1 MKGNTLNMTI
11 EAYPNDARTRPHTS
25 VTVDSSALGATSTD
39 SDKAIVVFGSAE
51 GGIPGQL
58 YRLTAFP
65 QARQAFKGGEL
76 LDWIEAAWNPSD
88 TEAGAGTIYAM
99 RVDSAKPATLKQGN
113 LAITSAQYGANA
125 NQVSVK
131 LEAGSIANSFKFTAV
146 DANSGDSETYDYLGP
161 IFNLRYTGEGTE
173 ASAKIANG
181 RFTVTVDGANIMDIA
196 IDNKLIETADKLV
209 DQINLQTGLEAIMV
223 PYGDKSIQTKLFDD
237 VEFTDIKGSDA
248 TFISVIG
255 DLILQTQAGSNLVSV
270 AKAEEASTELDVEV
284 TADALILKPKE
295 ASEVSESVDPFSLT
309 ALAGGSNGTVPG
321 SWRKF
326 FDKFAD
332 DDAPDGYY
340 VVAVTPSQAIHG
352 ELNQFVNEM
361 TAGGYPLRGI
371 VGGALNESNQKLF
384 TRRAILN
391 SSRMALVGFS
401 PIVAMADSRVVTF
414 PAYMATAFVAG
425 IASGLAVSEPVT
437 YKHPRITGLVRQLS
451 SDALDQMDANGIIT
465 AERVRNS
472 NGGAFRIV
480 SDVTTKSSTNDPVL
494 SSMSLGETTDFLANG
509 LRNFL
514 DDRFIGTRTTSS
526 TAVDIKTAV
535 SLYLGTAQ
543 LNGTVVTYDP
553 ANIAVVVR
561 GDRADISFTAT
572 PSQGLRQIKVGI
584 VYDNTAVEA

>member
-1 MKGNTLNMTI
+1 MTI

-25 VTVDSSALGATSTD
+25 VTVDSSALGATS
-39 SDKAIVVFGSAE
+39 SDTQKAIVVFGSAE
-51 GGIPGQL
+51 GGVPGEL

-76 LDWIEAAWNPSD
+76 LDWIETAWNPSD
-88 TEAGAGTIYAM
+88 TEAGAGVIYAM
-99 RVDSAKPATLKQGN
+99 RVDSAKPASLTKGALE
-113 LAITSAQYGANA
+113 ITSAQYGVNA

-131 LEAGSIANSFKFTAV
+131 LEGGSIANSFKFTAI
-146 DANSGDSETYDYLGP
+146 DANTGDQEKYDYLGP
-161 IFNLRYTGEGTE
+161 IFSLQYVGDGKE
-173 ASAKIANG
+173 ASAKIENG
-181 RFTVTVDGANIMDIA
+181 KFVVTVDGSELVSFDT
-196 IDNKLIETADKLV
+196 DNKLVNTADKLV
-209 DQINLQTGLEAIMV
+209 DQLNLQAGLEAVLV
-223 PYGDKSIQTKLFDD
+223 PYGDKSIKTSLFDD
-237 VEFTDIKGSDA
+237 VDFTDIKGNA
-248 TFISVIG
+248 VTFNSVIG
-255 DLILQTQAGSNLVSV
+255 DLILQTEAGSNLVSV
-270 AKAEEASTELDVEV
+270 KKSVVEDTELEVKVSADVL
-284 TADALILKPKE
+284 TLAPKE
-295 ASEVSESVDPFSLT
+295 APTEPVVVDPFPLTSLS
-309 ALAGGSNGTVPG
+309 GGSNGTVPG

-332 DDAPDGYY
+332 DNAPDAYY
-340 VVAVTPSQAIHG
+340 VTAVSPSQSIHG

-361 TAGGYPLRGI
+361 TASGYPLRGI

-391 SSRMALVGFS
+391 SARMALVGFS
-401 PIVAMADSRVVTF
+401 PKVAMADGRTLTF

-425 IASGLAVSEPVT
+425 LASGLDISEPVT

-451 SDALDQMDANGIIT
+451 SDVLDQMDANGIISV
-465 AERVRNS
+465 ERVRNAT
-472 NGGAFRIV
+472 GGAFRIV

-509 LRNFL
+509 LRTFL
-514 DDRFIGTRTTSS
+514 DDRFIGTHTTSS

-572 PSQGLRQIKVGI
+572 PSQGLRQIKVAI

>member
-1 MKGNTLNMTI
+1 MTI

-25 VTVDSSALGATSTD
+25 VTVDSSALGATS
-39 SDKAIVVFGSAE
+39 SDTEKAIVVFGSAE

-76 LDWIEAAWNPSD
+76 LDWIETAWNPSD
-88 TEAGAGTIYAM
+88 TEAGAGIIYAM
-99 RVDSAKPATLKQGN
+99 RVDSANPATLSQGE
-113 LAITSAQYGANA
+113 LEITSAQYGANA

-131 LEAGSIANSFKFTAV
+131 LEGGSIPNSLKFTAV
-146 DANSGDSETYDYLGP
+146 DANSGDTETYDYLGP
-161 IFNLRYTGEGTE
+161 IFTLQYTGDGKE

-181 RFTVTVDGANIMDIA
+181 RFTVTVDGTAVMDIA
-196 IDNKLIETADKLV
+196 TDNKLISTADKLV
-209 DQINLQTGLEAIMV
+209 DQINLQPGLEAIMI
-223 PYGDKSIQTKLFDD
+223 PYGDKSIDTTLSDD
-237 VEFTDIKGSDA
+237 IEYTDIKGSEV
-248 TFISVIG
+248 TFISVVG
-255 DLILQTQAGSNLVSV
+255 DLILQTNAGSNLVTIK
-270 AKAEEASTELDVEV
+270 KATGSDSELDVEV
-284 TADALILKPKE
+284 TSKALILKPKPVE
-295 ASEVSESVDPFSLT
+295 SEPADVEPFPLT
-309 ALAGGSNGTVPG
+309 ALSGGSNGTVPG

-332 DDAPDGYY
+332 DDAPDAYY
-340 VVAVTPSQAIHG
+340 VTAVSPSQSIHG

-361 TAGGYPLRGI
+361 TASGYPLRGI

-401 PIVAMADSRVVTF
+401 PKVAMADGRTLTF
-414 PAYMATAFVAG
+414 PAYMATSFVAG
-425 IASGLAVSEPVT
+425 IASGLDISEPVT
-437 YKHPRITGLVRQLS
+437 YKHPRIAALVRQLS
-451 SDALDQMDANGIIT
+451 SDVLDQMDANGIIT
-465 AERVRNS
+465 VERVRNA

-494 SSMSLGETTDFLANG
+494 TSMSLGETTDFLANG

-572 PSQGLRQIKVGI
+572 PSQGLRQIKVAI